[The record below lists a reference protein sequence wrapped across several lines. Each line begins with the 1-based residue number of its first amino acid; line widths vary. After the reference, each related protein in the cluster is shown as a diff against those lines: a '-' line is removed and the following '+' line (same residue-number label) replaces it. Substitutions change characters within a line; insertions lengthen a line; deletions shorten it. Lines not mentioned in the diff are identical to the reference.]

1 MNIGI
6 FILIVIILV
15 ALYYFFS
22 KNDAADNTI
31 SEIEKDTAKVYS
43 DNIGSISLHNDY
55 LIDNNGRK
63 YKELNL
69 TREIPRRTYILG
81 DLNGKYWGEIDQE
94 SETEYFQEKFLY

>member
-22 KNDAADNTI
+22 KNDATDNTI

-43 DNIGSISLHNDY
+43 DSKASISSHDDY
-55 LIDNNGRK
+55 LIDDQGRK
-63 YKELNL
+63 YKVLNL
-69 TREIPRRTYILG
+69 TRERLV
-81 DLNGKYWGEIDQE
+81 
-94 SETEYFQEKFLY
+94 S